1 MERLLAWRK
10 EAGVRVTGNRGL
22 DRFKVQAPGVVA
34 LPGGG
39 YRLFY
44 TAVGPD
50 KPFVDCQGYIVSAIS
65 ADGLTFE
72 VEPGIRV
79 APDPGR
85 PELSLRA
92 LAPSVTPIAGGWR
105 MYYEGRGP
113 ADRPTV
119 IASAVSA
126 DLLRWRIEPGV
137 RVAGPERCGAPR
149 FLPLG
154 DPSRGGGAG
163 RLFHFRA
170 DDGPPRWNAVYSAV
184 TEDGLSF
191 TGEPGVRMASR
202 TGVLD
207 SSGITAAEVI
217 APDKPGE
224 PWVLIYS
231 AWQDVPPG
239 TQVPVHPSHDPDAVA
254 RGRSAD
260 FAAASIA
267 VDLCGY
273 RSRILAATSADG
285 LRFDPGSVI
294 IEGGGHDSDDVD
306 AVHAED
312 MTLVRLDD
320 GRYRMYYAACDAA
333 GRWQIASAIT
343 F

>member
-1 MERLLAWRK
+1 MHRLLAWRK
-10 EAGVRVTGNRGL
+10 EPGVRVTGSRGL
-22 DRFKVQAPGVVA
+22 DRCKVQAPGVVA

-44 TAVGPD
+44 TAVGPA
-50 KPFVDCQGYIVSAIS
+50 KPFADCQGYVLSAVSQ
-65 ADGLTFE
+65 DGLAFE
-72 VEPGIRV
+72 PEPGIRV

-92 LAPSVTPIAGGWR
+92 LAPSVKPIAGGWR
-105 MYYEGRGP
+105 MYFEGRGP

-119 IASAVSA
+119 IASAVSD
-126 DLLRWRIEPGV
+126 DLLRWRVEPGV

-154 DPSRGGGAG
+154 GPAGGAG
-163 RLFHFRA
+163 RLYHFRA
-170 DDGPPRWNAVYSAV
+170 GGPPPWNEVRSAV
-184 TEDGLSF
+184 TDDGLSF
-191 TGEPGVRMASR
+191 TPEAGVRMASR

-207 SSGITAAEVI
+207 SAGITAAEVI
-217 APDKPGE
+217 PPDEPGAPQ
-224 PWVLIYS
+224 VMIYS
-231 AWQDVPPG
+231 AWQDLPPG
-239 TQVPVHPSHDPDAVA
+239 VQAPLHPSDDPDAA
-254 RGRSAD
+254 GSGRSAD

-273 RSRILAATSADG
+273 RSRILAAISADG
-285 LRFDPGSVI
+285 LRFAPGRVV
-294 IEGGGHDSDDVD
+294 IEGGGYDSDDTD

-312 MTLVRLDD
+312 MTLVRLPD

-333 GRWQIASAIT
+333 GAWQIASAVT
-343 F
+343 A